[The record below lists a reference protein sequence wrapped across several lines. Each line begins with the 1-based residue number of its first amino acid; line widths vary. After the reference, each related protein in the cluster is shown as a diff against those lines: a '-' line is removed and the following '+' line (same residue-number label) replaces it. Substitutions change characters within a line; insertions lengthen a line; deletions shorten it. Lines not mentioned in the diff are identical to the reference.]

1 MWFFSM
7 ISMLKMVNLG
17 RGKCKKGKAQIA
29 LLSVGSVFSYFSI
42 QERDLITVVAVILL
56 KKI

>member
-1 MWFFSM
+1 M
-7 ISMLKMVNLG
+7 ITMLKMVNLG

-42 QERDLITVVAVILL
+42 QERDLITVVAIILL